1 VRKAIVLG
9 AVSLIALL
17 SIPDVSAAQA
27 QGRTIGGVV
36 TRAIGGRPVRGVTVT
51 VTGSQQIAQSDD
63 SGRYAILAPDGEV
76 RLSFRAI
83 GFSRK
88 DVLVPATQTNM
99 DVALTEDVFELEA
112 VVVTGQAT
120 TLERKNATTATAY
133 VSGEDVTK
141 VTAPTIESSLTGRVA
156 GVNLQSNSGAPGGG
170 IQMQIRGNNTILGAY
185 DPLYVIDGV
194 IYSNVRIAG
203 GRGQIDDASFAV
215 AEDDPVNRVADI
227 NPTDVASI
235 EILKGAAASSIYGSK
250 ASNGVVVITTNRGQ
264 LGKPQVTLTSRLGS
278 FSLANRIESRRFN
291 SVAEAKA
298 RFTSAT
304 AQAAIDSIA
313 AANGGQLPYF
323 DLYNQVW
330 HARSPSYEL
339 IGDVKGGSG
348 ATRYYVSG
356 TWKKD
361 QGIEDNTGF
370 GRQGLRINV
379 DQGLGSKFDVHVSS
393 VFNRAFH
400 ARGWD
405 NNCNNYACAGYF
417 LAYQPSFVDLRP
429 RADGT
434 FRDPIPGLEQA
445 ANPIQTS
452 TFAQNHTETNRFTGG
467 VTVDFAALS
476 TENANLKFVGAVG
489 ADIFQQQDNLWSPND
504 LFYERPQTLP
514 GEAIQNNGVGRNLNW
529 NLNGIFQRQFGPA
542 NTTTSA
548 GLQFEERQ
556 LGTSRI
562 RTQNLVPGQQNV
574 NQGTNTTVQEN
585 FTKERTLA
593 LYLNEQALLSR
604 DRIILAA
611 GVRAERSSVNGD
623 VNKYFIFPRFSGA
636 YRFQGLIGEGSELKL
651 RASYGETG
659 NQPLFGQ
666 KFTLLNTPQLGGQN
680 GFTLAGASGAPNIEP
695 ERLKEW
701 DGGVDVSFLNGRGT
715 FEATYYNRHTTNLL
729 LQRVP
734 APSSGFATQIFNGGE
749 IQNRGFE
756 IVAGYAPIQRQDL
769 SLLLRSTFTSNR
781 SKVVD
786 LPVPAFRPPL
796 SGFGGL
802 GVTFIQEGQSL
813 TQIKAFAY
821 DATGTPTA
829 TIIKVGDSNPDYRI
843 GLTSDL
849 TWKSFSFGTV
859 WDYQHGG
866 DIINLTSFLYIDSQL
881 SPDYGTPAYIT
892 KVNAYNDGVM
902 TPFIEDATFLK
913 LREVSLGWL
922 VPQRFTNA
930 VGLGVR
936 DVRLGVSARNLKT
949 WTNYSGLDPE
959 VANLGDAAIRNNLD
973 VTPYPP
979 SRSFFFTLAVGF

>member
-1 VRKAIVLG
+1 MRKAIMVG
-9 AVSLIALL
+9 VISLIGVLAL
-17 SIPDVSAAQA
+17 PDVAAAQA

-36 TRAIGGRPVRGVTVT
+36 TRALGGRPIPGVTVT
-51 VTGSQQIAQSDD
+51 VTGSSQLVQADD
-63 SGRYAILAPDGEV
+63 SGRYAILVPDGDV

-88 DVLVPATQTNM
+88 DVLVAATQTSM
-99 DVALTEDVFELEA
+99 DVALSEDVFELDA

-120 TLERKNATTATAY
+120 TLERRNATTATSY
-133 VSGEDVTK
+133 VSGEDITK

-203 GRGQIDDASFAV
+203 GRGQIDDAAFAT
-215 AEDDPVNRVADI
+215 AEDDPVNRVADV
-227 NPTDVASI
+227 NPSDVASI

-264 LGKPQVTLTSRLGS
+264 VGKPQVTLTSRVGS
-278 FSLANRIESRRFN
+278 FSLANKLQSRRFT

-304 AQAAIDSIA
+304 AQTAIDSIA
-313 AANGGQLPYF
+313 AANGGQLPYI
-323 DLYNQVW
+323 DLYDEVW
-330 HARSPSYEL
+330 HYRSPSYEL

-348 ATRYYVSG
+348 STRYYVSG

-370 GRQGLRINV
+370 GRQGLRVNV
-379 DQGLGSKFDVHVSS
+379 DQGIGTKFDIHVSS
-393 VFNRAFH
+393 VFNRAAH

-417 LAYQPSFVDLRP
+417 LAYEPSFVDMRP
-429 RADGT
+429 RPDGT
-434 FRDPIPGLEQA
+434 FRNPIPGLEQA

-452 TFAQNHTETNRFTGG
+452 TLAENHTETNRFTGG
-467 VTVDFAALS
+467 VTVDYDAMTS
-476 TENANLKFVGAVG
+476 GSSNLKFVGAVG
-489 ADIFQQQDNLWSPND
+489 ADIFQQQDNLWSPNE
-504 LFYERPQTLP
+504 LFYEQPQTLP

-529 NLNGIFQRQFGPA
+529 NLNGIFQSQFGPA

-548 GLQFEERQ
+548 GVQFEERQ

-593 LYLNEQALLSR
+593 LYLNEQALLSQ
-604 DRIILAA
+604 DRIIFAA
-611 GVRAERSSVNGD
+611 GLRGERSSVNGD

-636 YRFQGLIGEGSELKL
+636 YRFQGLIGAGSELKV

-666 KFTLLNTPQLGGQN
+666 KSTLLNTPQLGGQN
-680 GFTLAGASGAPNIEP
+680 GFSVSGASGDPNIEP

-701 DGGVDVSFLNGRGT
+701 DGGVDASFLNGRAT
-715 FEATYYNRHTTNLL
+715 FEATYYTRHTTNLL

-749 IQNRGFE
+749 IANKGFE
-756 IVAGYAPIQRQDL
+756 IVAGYSPIQRSDL
-769 SLLLRSTFTSNR
+769 SLLVRGTFTSNR
-781 SKVVD
+781 SKVLD
-786 LPVPAFRPPL
+786 LPVPGFRPPL

-829 TIIKVGDSNPDYRI
+829 TIVKVGDSNPDYRV
-843 GLTSDL
+843 GFTTDL
-849 TWKSFSFGTV
+849 VWKSFSLGSV

-866 DIINLTSFLYIDSQL
+866 DIINLTSFLYVDSQL
-881 SPDYGTPAYIT
+881 SPDYGTPAYT
-892 KVNAYNDGVM
+892 KKLNAYNDGVM

-913 LREVSLGWL
+913 LREISLGWL
-922 VPQRFTNA
+922 VPQRVTSA

-936 DVRLGVSARNLKT
+936 DVRLGLSARNLLT

>member
-36 TRAIGGRPVRGVTVT
+36 TRAIGGRPIQGVTVT
-51 VTGSQQIAQSDD
+51 VTGSQLTAQSDEA
-63 SGRYAILAPDGEV
+63 GRYAILAPESDV

-88 DVLVPATQTNM
+88 DVLVPETQTNV

-120 TLERKNATTATAY
+120 TVERRNATTATAF

-203 GRGQIDDASFAV
+203 GRGDIDDAAFLV

-227 NPTDVASI
+227 NPSDVAGI
-235 EILKGAAASSIYGSK
+235 EILKGAAATSIYGSK

-264 LGKPQVTLTSRLGS
+264 IGKPQVTLTSRLGS
-278 FSLANRIESRRFN
+278 FSLANRLQSRRFT

-298 RFTSAT
+298 RYTDSI
-304 AQAAIDSIA
+304 AQLAIDSIA
-313 AANGGQLPYF
+313 AANSGQLPYN
-323 DLYNQVW
+323 DLYDQVW

-339 IGDVKGGSG
+339 IGDVRGGSG
-348 ATRYYVSG
+348 NTRYYVSG

-370 GRQGLRINV
+370 GRQGLRVNV
-379 DQGLGSKFDVHVSS
+379 DQGLGSKVDVHVSS

-400 ARGWD
+400 SRGWD
-405 NNCNNYACAGYF
+405 NNCNNYACGGYF
-417 LAYQPSFVDLRP
+417 LAYEPSFVDLRP
-429 RADGT
+429 RSDGT
-434 FRDPIPGLEQA
+434 FHAPIHGLEQV
-445 ANPIQTS
+445 ANPIQTG
-452 TFAQNHTETNRFTGG
+452 TLAENHTETNRFTGG
-467 VTVDFAALS
+467 VTVDYAALS
-476 TENANLKFVGAVG
+476 TENSNLKFVGAVG
-489 ADIFQQQDNLWSPND
+489 ADIFQQQDNLWSPNE
-504 LFYERPQTLP
+504 LFYEQPQNLP

-556 LGTSRI
+556 LGTSRV
-562 RTQNLVPGQQNV
+562 RTQNLLPGQQNI
-574 NQGTNTTVQEN
+574 NQGTNTTVTEN
-585 FTKERTLA
+585 FTKERTIA

-604 DRIILAA
+604 DRIIVTA

-623 VNKYFIFPRFSGA
+623 VNKYYIFPRFSGA

-666 KFTLLNTPQLGGQN
+666 KFTLLDTPQLGGQK
-680 GFTLAGASGAPNIEP
+680 GFAVAGAAGSPKIEP
-695 ERLKEW
+695 ERLREW
-701 DGGVDVSFLNGRGT
+701 EGGIDASFLNGRGT
-715 FEATYYNRHTTNLL
+715 LEATYYHRHTTNLL

-749 IQNRGFE
+749 IQNKGFE
-756 IVAGYAPIQRQDL
+756 VVAGYAPIQRGDL
-769 SLLLRSTFTSNR
+769 TLLLRSTFTSNR
-781 SKVVD
+781 SKVLD
-786 LPVPAFRPPL
+786 LPVPGFRPPL

-821 DATGTPTA
+821 DAAGVRTPT
-829 TIIKVGDSNPDYRI
+829 IVKVGDSSPDYRI
-843 GLTSDL
+843 GFTSDL

-866 DIINLTSFLYIDSQL
+866 DIINLTSFLYVDSQL
-881 SPDYGTPAYIT
+881 SPDFGKPSYT
-892 KVNAYNDGVM
+892 KKLNAYNDGVM

-913 LREVSLGWL
+913 LREVSVGWL
-922 VPQRFTNA
+922 VPSRLTNA

-936 DVRLGVSARNLKT
+936 DVRLGISARNLKT
-949 WTNYSGLDPE
+949 WSNYSGLDPE

-973 VTPYPP
+973 VAPYPP

>member
-1 VRKAIVLG
+1 MRKSIVVS

-17 SIPDVSAAQA
+17 SIPDVSSAQA
-27 QGRTIGGVV
+27 QGRTIAGVV
-36 TRAIGGRPVRGVTVT
+36 TRAVGGRPVQGVTVT
-51 VTGSQQIAQSDD
+51 VTGSQLIGQSDEA
-63 SGRYAILAPDGEV
+63 GRYAILAPDGDV

-99 DVALTEDVFELEA
+99 DVALNEDVFELEA

-203 GRGQIDDASFAV
+203 GRGQIDDAAFAV

-278 FSLANRIESRRFN
+278 FSLANRIESRRFT

-304 AQAAIDSIA
+304 AGAAIDSIA

-330 HARSPSYEL
+330 NARGPSYEL

-348 ATRYYVSG
+348 TTRYYVSG

-379 DQGLGSKFDVHVSS
+379 DQGLGPKFDVHVSS

-467 VTVDFAALS
+467 VTVDFSALS
-476 TENANLKFVGAVG
+476 TESANLKFVGAVG

-574 NQGTNTTVQEN
+574 NQGTQTTVQEN

-593 LYLNEQALLSR
+593 LYLNEQALLAR

-623 VNKYFIFPRFSGA
+623 VKKYFIFPRFSGA

-680 GFTLAGASGAPNIEP
+680 GFTLSGASGAPNIEP
-695 ERLKEW
+695 ERLKEI
-701 DGGVDVSFLNGRGT
+701 DGGVDISFLNGRAT
-715 FEATYYNRHTTNLL
+715 FEATYYSRHTTNLL

-769 SLLLRSTFTSNR
+769 TLLVRSTFTSNR
-781 SKVVD
+781 SKVLD

>member
-1 VRKAIVLG
+1 MRFPILVGLCLIGGVL
-9 AVSLIALL
+9 L
-17 SIPDVSAAQA
+17 PDRAAAQA
-27 QGRTIGGVV
+27 QGRTISGVV
-36 TRAIGGRPVRGVTVT
+36 TRAVGARPIAGATVT
-51 VTGSQQIAQSDD
+51 VTGGPQYVQSDD
-63 SGRYAILAPDGEV
+63 SGRYAIQAPDGEV

-99 DVALTEDVFELEA
+99 DVALNEDVFELQA

-120 TLERKNATTATAY
+120 TVERRNATTPTAY
-133 VSGEDVTK
+133 VSGEDINK
-141 VTAPTIESSLTGRVA
+141 VPAPTIDAGLTGRVA

-203 GRGQIDDASFAV
+203 GRGQIDDAAFAT

-227 NPTDVASI
+227 NPTDVAGLVV
-235 EILKGAAASSIYGSK
+235 LKSAAASSIYGSK

-264 LGKPQVTLTSRLGS
+264 QGRPAVTLTTRLGA
-278 FSLANRIESRRFN
+278 FSLANSLQSRRFT

-298 RFTSAT
+298 RFTGAT

-313 AANGGQLPYF
+313 AAHGGQLPYY
-323 DLYNQVW
+323 DLYDQVW
-330 HARSPSYEL
+330 HTRSPSYEL
-339 IGDVKGGSG
+339 VGDVRGGTG
-348 ATRYYVSG
+348 TTRYFVSG

-370 GRQGLRINV
+370 GRQGLRVNV
-379 DQGLGSKFDVHVSS
+379 DQGLGQKFDVHVSS

-417 LAYQPSFVDLRP
+417 LAYEPSFVDLRP
-429 RADGT
+429 RPDGT
-434 FRDPIPGLEQA
+434 FHDPILGLEQA
-445 ANPIQTS
+445 ANAIQTS

-467 VTVDFAALS
+467 VTVDFAAFTRDNS
-476 TENANLKFVGAVG
+476 NLKLVGAVG
-489 ADIFQQQDNLWSPND
+489 TDIFEQQDNLWSPND
-504 LFYERPQTLP
+504 LFYEQPQTLP
-514 GEAIQNNGVGRNLNW
+514 GEAIQNNGVGRNINW
-529 NLNGIFQRQFGPA
+529 NVNAIYERQFSRA
-542 NTTTSA
+542 NTKTSA
-548 GLQFEERQ
+548 GLQYEDRQ

-574 NQGTNTTVQEN
+574 NQGTNTTVQET
-585 FTKERTLA
+585 FTKERTIA
-593 LYLNEQALLSR
+593 LYLDEQALLSGE
-604 DRIILAA
+604 RIILAA

-623 VNKYFIFPRFSGA
+623 VNKYIIFPHVSGA
-636 YRFQGLIGEGSELKL
+636 YRFTGLLGYGSELKL

-666 KFTLLNTPQLGGQN
+666 KFTLLNTPQLGGVN
-680 GFTLAGASGAPNIEP
+680 GFTLSGASGAPNIEP

-701 DGGVDVSFLNGRGT
+701 EGGFDASFLQGRGT
-715 FEATYYNRHTTNLL
+715 FEFTYYNRNTTNLL

-734 APSSGFATQIFNGGE
+734 APSSGFATQIFNGGQ
-749 IQNRGFE
+749 IRNRGLE
-756 IVAGYAPIQRQDL
+756 MVAGYQPIQRSDL
-769 SLLLRSTFTSNR
+769 SLLLRGTFTSNR

-786 LPVPAFRPPL
+786 LPVPGFRPPL

-802 GVTFIQEGQSL
+802 GVTFIEEGQSV
-813 TQIKAFAY
+813 TQIKGFAY
-821 DATGTPTA
+821 DAAGNRTA
-829 TIIKVGDSNPDYRI
+829 KIVKLGDSNPDYRL
-843 GLTSDL
+843 GFTTDL
-849 TWKSFSFGTV
+849 TWHALSFGTV

-866 DIINLTSFLYIDSQL
+866 DIINLTSFLYVDSQL
-881 SPDYGTPAYIT
+881 AADYGSPAWDNRF
-892 KVNAYNDGVM
+892 KAYNDGVM
-902 TPFIEDATFLK
+902 TPYIEDATFLK
-913 LREVSLGWL
+913 LREVSLSWV

-930 VGLGVR
+930 IGWGVR
-936 DVRLGVSARNLKT
+936 DVKLSVTARNLKT

-979 SRSFFFTLAVGF
+979 SRSFFFNLSVGF

>member
-1 VRKAIVLG
+1 
-9 AVSLIALL
+9 
-17 SIPDVSAAQA
+17 
-27 QGRTIGGVV
+27 
-36 TRAIGGRPVRGVTVT
+36 
-51 VTGSQQIAQSDD
+51 
-63 SGRYAILAPDGEV
+63 
-76 RLSFRAI
+76 
-83 GFSRK
+83 
-88 DVLVPATQTNM
+88 
-99 DVALTEDVFELEA
+99 
-112 VVVTGQAT
+112 
-120 TLERKNATTATAY
+120 
-133 VSGEDVTK
+133 
-141 VTAPTIESSLTGRVA
+141 
-156 GVNLQSNSGAPGGG
+156 
-170 IQMQIRGNNTILGAY
+170 
-185 DPLYVIDGV
+185 
-194 IYSNVRIAG
+194 
-203 GRGQIDDASFAV
+203 
-215 AEDDPVNRVADI
+215 
-227 NPTDVASI
+227 
-235 EILKGAAASSIYGSK
+235 
-250 ASNGVVVITTNRGQ
+250 
-264 LGKPQVTLTSRLGS
+264 VTLTTRLGS
-278 FSLANRIESRRFN
+278 FQLANSLQSRRFT

-298 RFTSAT
+298 RYTGAT
-304 AQAAIDSIA
+304 AGAAIDSIA

-323 DLYNQVW
+323 DLYDQVW
-330 HARSPSYEL
+330 NTRSPSYEV
-339 IGDVKGGSG
+339 IGDVRGGSG
-348 ATRYYVSG
+348 TTRYYVSG

-417 LAYQPSFVDLRP
+417 LAYEPSFVDLRP
-429 RADGT
+429 LPDGT
-434 FRDPIPGLEQA
+434 FRNPVPGLEQA

-452 TFAQNHTETNRFTGG
+452 TLAENHTETNRFTGG
-467 VTVDFAALS
+467 VSVDYAALTTAS
-476 TENANLKFVGAVG
+476 SNLKFVGAIG

-514 GEAIQNNGVGRNLNW
+514 GEAIQNNGVGRNINW
-529 NLNGIFQRQFGPA
+529 NLNAIFQSQFGPA

-585 FTKERTLA
+585 FTNERTLA

-611 GVRAERSSVNGD
+611 GVRAERSSVNGN

-636 YRFQGLIGEGSELKL
+636 YRFQGLIGAGSEVKL

-666 KFTLLNTPQLGGQN
+666 KFTLLNTPQLGGVN
-680 GFTLAGASGAPNIEP
+680 GFTLSPNSGFPGIEP
-695 ERLKEW
+695 ERLKEI
-701 DGGVDVSFLNGRGT
+701 DGGVDISFLNGRAT
-715 FEATYYNRHTTNLL
+715 FEATYYSRHTTNLL

-734 APSSGFATQIFNGGE
+734 APSSGFATRVFNGGE

-756 IVAGYAPIQRQDL
+756 LVAGYAPIQRGDL
-769 SLLLRSTFTSNR
+769 TLLLRSTITSNR
-781 SKVVD
+781 SKVLD
-786 LPVPAFRPPL
+786 LPVPGFRPPL

-829 TIIKVGDSNPDYRI
+829 TIVKVGDSSPDYRI
-843 GLTSDL
+843 GFTTDL
-849 TWKSFSFGTV
+849 TWKSFTFGSV

-866 DIINLTSFLYIDSQL
+866 DIINLTSFLYVDSQL
-881 SPDYGTPAYIT
+881 SPDFGTPAYTT
-892 KVNAYNDGVM
+892 KLNAYNDGVM
-902 TPFIEDATFLK
+902 TPFIEDASFLK

-922 VPQRFTNA
+922 VPQRLTNA

-936 DVRLGVSARNLKT
+936 DVRLGLSARNLKT
-949 WTNYSGLDPE
+949 WSDYSGLDPE

>member
-1 VRKAIVLG
+1 VRQAIVVS
-9 AVSLIALL
+9 AVSLIVLL
-17 SIPDVSAAQA
+17 SIPDVSVAQA
-27 QGRTIGGVV
+27 QGRTIAGVV
-36 TRAIGGRPVRGVTVT
+36 TRANGGRPIQAVTVT
-51 VTGSQQIAQSDD
+51 VTGSQQLAQSDD
-63 SGRYAILAPDGEV
+63 SGRYAILAPDGDV

-120 TLERKNATTATAY
+120 TLERRNATTATSY

-141 VTAPTIESSLTGRVA
+141 VSAPTIESSLAGRVA

-203 GRGQIDDASFAV
+203 GRGQIDDAAFAV

-235 EILKGAAASSIYGSK
+235 SILKGAAASSIYGSK

-264 LGKPQVTLTSRLGS
+264 LGKPQVTLTSRIGS
-278 FSLANRIESRRFN
+278 FSLANRLQSRRFT

-298 RFTSAT
+298 RYTSAT

-313 AANGGQLPYF
+313 AAHGGQLPYN
-323 DLYNQVW
+323 DLYDQVW
-330 HARSPSYEL
+330 HTGSPSYEL

-348 ATRYYVSG
+348 TTRYYVSG
-356 TWKKD
+356 TWRKD

-370 GRQGLRINV
+370 GRQGLRVNV
-379 DQGLGSKFDVHVSS
+379 DQGLGPKVDVHVSS

-417 LAYQPSFVDLRP
+417 LAYEPSFVDLRP

-434 FRDPIPGLEQA
+434 FHTPIPGLEQA

-452 TFAQNHTETNRFTGG
+452 TFAENHTETNRFTGA
-467 VTVDFAALS
+467 VTVDFAAFS
-476 TENANLKFVGAVG
+476 SENSSLKFVGAIG

-504 LFYERPQTLP
+504 LFYEQPQTLP
-514 GEAIQNNGVGRNLNW
+514 GEAIQNNGVGRNINW
-529 NLNGIFQRQFGPA
+529 NLNSIFQRQFGLA

-636 YRFQGLIGEGSELKL
+636 YRFQGLIGGGSELKL

-680 GFTLAGASGAPNIEP
+680 GFTLSPNSGSPSIEP

-701 DGGVDVSFLNGRGT
+701 DGGVDVSFLNGRAT
-715 FEATYYNRHTTNLL
+715 FEATYYDRHTTNLL

-749 IQNRGFE
+749 IQNRGYE
-756 IVAGYAPIQRQDL
+756 VVAGYAPIQRSDL

-781 SKVVD
+781 SMVVD

-829 TIIKVGDSNPDYRI
+829 TIVKVGDSNPDYRI
-843 GLTSDL
+843 GFTSDL

-859 WDYQHGG
+859 CDYQHGG
-866 DIINLTSFLYIDSQL
+866 DIINLTSFLYVDSQL
-881 SPDYGTPAYIT
+881 SPDFGTPAYT
-892 KVNAYNDGVM
+892 KKLNAYNDGVM
-902 TPFIEDATFLK
+902 TPFIEDASFLK

-922 VPQRFTNA
+922 VPRRLTSA

>member
-1 VRKAIVLG
+1 
-9 AVSLIALL
+9 
-17 SIPDVSAAQA
+17 VSAAQA

-36 TRAIGGRPVRGVTVT
+36 TRASGGRPVQGVTVT
-51 VTGSQQIAQSDD
+51 VTGSPQLAQTDEA
-63 SGRYAILAPDGEV
+63 GRYAILAPDGEV

-99 DVALTEDVFELEA
+99 DVALNEDVFELEA

-120 TLERKNATTATAY
+120 TVERKNATTATSY

-156 GVNLQSNSGAPGGG
+156 GVNLQTNSGAPGGG

-203 GRGQIDDASFAV
+203 GRGDIDDAAYLV

-227 NPTDVASI
+227 NPSDVAGI
-235 EILKGAAASSIYGSK
+235 EILKGAAATSIYGSK

-278 FSLANRIESRRFN
+278 FSLANRLQSRRFT

-298 RFTSAT
+298 RYTSAT

-313 AANGGQLPYF
+313 AAHGGTLPYY
-323 DLYNQVW
+323 DLYDQVW

-339 IGDVKGGSG
+339 IGDVRGGSG
-348 ATRYYVSG
+348 TTRYYVSG

-370 GRQGLRINV
+370 GRQGLRVNV

-405 NNCNNYACAGYF
+405 NNCNNYACGGYF
-417 LAYQPSFVDLRP
+417 LAYEPSFVDLRP
-429 RADGT
+429 LPDGT
-434 FRDPIPGLEQA
+434 FRNPIKGLEQA

-452 TFAQNHTETNRFTGG
+452 TFAQNQTETNRFTGG
-467 VTVDFAALS
+467 VTIDFAALS
-476 TENANLKFVGAVG
+476 TENSNLKFVGAAG

-504 LFYERPQTLP
+504 LFYEQPQTLP

-529 NLNGIFQRQFGPA
+529 NLNAIFQSQLGPA
-542 NTTTSA
+542 NTTSSL

-556 LGTSRI
+556 LGTSRV
-562 RTQNLVPGQQNV
+562 RTQNLVPGQRNI
-574 NQGTNTTVQEN
+574 NQGTNQTVTET

-604 DRIILAA
+604 DRVILTA
-611 GVRAERSSVNGD
+611 GVRAERSSVNGY
-623 VNKYFIFPRFSGA
+623 VQRYYVFPHFSGA

-659 NQPLFGQ
+659 NQPLFGR
-666 KFTLLNTPQLGGQN
+666 KFTLLDTPQLGFQN
-680 GFTLAGASGAPNIEP
+680 GFAESVDAGSPLIAP
-695 ERLKEW
+695 ERLKELE
-701 DGGVDVSFLNGRGT
+701 GGVDASFLGGRGT
-715 FEATYYNRHTTNLL
+715 LELTYYSRHTTNLL

-756 IVAGYAPIQRQDL
+756 VVAGYAPIQRGDL
-769 SLLLRSTFTSNR
+769 TLLLRSTFTANR
-781 SKVVD
+781 SKVLH
-786 LPVPAFRPPL
+786 LPVPGFRPPL

-802 GVTFIQEGQSL
+802 GVTFIQEGQPL
-813 TQIKAFAY
+813 TQIKGFAY
-821 DATGTPTA
+821 DAAGVPTA
-829 TIIKVGDSNPDYRI
+829 TIVKIGDSNPDYRI
-843 GLTSDL
+843 GFTTDL
-849 TWKSFSFGTV
+849 AWKSFSFGTV

-881 SPDYGTPAYIT
+881 SPDYGTPAYT
-892 KVNAYNDGVM
+892 RKLNAYNDGVM

-913 LREVSLGWL
+913 LREVSIGWL
-922 VPQRFTNA
+922 VPQRVTSA
-930 VGLGVR
+930 LGLGVR
-936 DVRLGVSARNLKT
+936 DVRLGLSGRNLKT
-949 WTNYSGLDPE
+949 WSNYSGLDPE

-973 VTPYPP
+973 VAPYPP
-979 SRSFFFTLAVGF
+979 SRSVFFTLAVGF

>member
-1 VRKAIVLG
+1 MRQAIVVS
-9 AVSLIALL
+9 AVSLIVLL
-17 SIPDVSAAQA
+17 SIPDVSVAQA
-27 QGRTIGGVV
+27 QGRTIAGVV
-36 TRAIGGRPVRGVTVT
+36 TRANGGRPIQAVTVT
-51 VTGSQQIAQSDD
+51 VTGSQQLAQSDD
-63 SGRYAILAPDGEV
+63 SGRYAILAPDGDV

-120 TLERKNATTATAY
+120 TLERRNATTATSY

-141 VTAPTIESSLTGRVA
+141 VSAPTIESSLAGRVA

-203 GRGQIDDASFAV
+203 GRGQIDDAAFAV

-235 EILKGAAASSIYGSK
+235 SILKGAAASSIYGSK

-264 LGKPQVTLTSRLGS
+264 LGKPQVTLTSRIGS
-278 FSLANRIESRRFN
+278 FSLANRLQSRRFT

-298 RFTSAT
+298 RYTSAT

-313 AANGGQLPYF
+313 AAHGGQLPYN
-323 DLYNQVW
+323 DLYDQVW
-330 HARSPSYEL
+330 HTGSPSYEL

-348 ATRYYVSG
+348 TTRYYVSG
-356 TWKKD
+356 TWRKD

-370 GRQGLRINV
+370 GRQGLRVNV
-379 DQGLGSKFDVHVSS
+379 DQGLGPKVDVHVSS

-417 LAYQPSFVDLRP
+417 LAYEPSFVDLRP

-434 FRDPIPGLEQA
+434 FHTPIPGLEQA

-452 TFAQNHTETNRFTGG
+452 TFAENHTETNRFTGA
-467 VTVDFAALS
+467 VTVDFAAFS
-476 TENANLKFVGAVG
+476 SENSSLKFVGAIG

-504 LFYERPQTLP
+504 LFYEQPQTLP
-514 GEAIQNNGVGRNLNW
+514 GEAIQNNGVGRNINW
-529 NLNGIFQRQFGPA
+529 NLNSIFQRQFGLA

-636 YRFQGLIGEGSELKL
+636 YRFQGLIGGGSELKL

-680 GFTLAGASGAPNIEP
+680 GFTLSPNSGSPSIEP

-701 DGGVDVSFLNGRGT
+701 DGGVDVSFLNGRAT
-715 FEATYYNRHTTNLL
+715 FEATYYDRHTTNLL

-749 IQNRGFE
+749 IQNRGYE
-756 IVAGYAPIQRQDL
+756 VVAGYAPIQRSDL

-781 SKVVD
+781 SMVVD

-829 TIIKVGDSNPDYRI
+829 TIVKVGDSNPDYRI
-843 GLTSDL
+843 GFTSDL

-866 DIINLTSFLYIDSQL
+866 DIINLTSFLYVDSQL
-881 SPDYGTPAYIT
+881 SPDFGTPAYT
-892 KVNAYNDGVM
+892 KKLNAYNDGVM
-902 TPFIEDATFLK
+902 TPFIEDASFLK

-922 VPQRFTNA
+922 VPRRLTSA

>member
-1 VRKAIVLG
+1 VRQAIVVS

-36 TRAIGGRPVRGVTVT
+36 TRALGGRPVRGVTVT
-51 VTGSQQIAQSDD
+51 VTGSQQLARTDD
-63 SGRYAILAPDGEV
+63 SGRYAILAPDGDV

-99 DVALTEDVFELEA
+99 DVALNEDVFELEA

-120 TLERKNATTATAY
+120 TMERRNATTATAF

-203 GRGQIDDASFAV
+203 GRGQIDDAAFAV

-227 NPTDVASI
+227 NPTDVAGI
-235 EILKGAAASSIYGSK
+235 EVLKGAAASSIYGSK

-264 LGKPQVTLTSRLGS
+264 QGRPQVTLTSRLGS
-278 FSLANRIESRRFN
+278 FSLANSLQSRRFT

-298 RFTSAT
+298 RYTGAT

-323 DLYNQVW
+323 DLYDQVW
-330 HARSPSYEL
+330 HTRSPSYEL
-339 IGDVKGGSG
+339 IGDVRGGSG
-348 ATRYYVSG
+348 TTRYYVSG

-370 GRQGLRINV
+370 GRQGLRVNV
-379 DQGLGSKFDVHVSS
+379 DQGVGSKFDVHVSS

-417 LAYQPSFVDLRP
+417 LAYEPSFVDLRP
-429 RADGT
+429 RPDGT
-434 FRDPIPGLEQA
+434 FRDPVPGLEQA

-467 VTVDFAALS
+467 VTVDYAALS
-476 TENANLKFVGAVG
+476 TSSSNLKFVGAVG
-489 ADIFQQQDNLWSPND
+489 ADIFEQQDNLWSPND

-514 GEAIQNNGVGRNLNW
+514 GEAIQNNGVGRNINW
-529 NLNGIFQRQFGPA
+529 NVNGIFQRQLGLA

-636 YRFQGLIGEGSELKL
+636 YRFQGLIGESSELKL

-680 GFTLAGASGAPNIEP
+680 GFTLSGASGAPTIEP
-695 ERLKEW
+695 ERLKEI
-701 DGGVDVSFLNGRGT
+701 DGGVDISFLNGR
-715 FEATYYNRHTTNLL
+715 TTNLL

-734 APSSGFATQIFNGGE
+734 APSSGFATQTFNGGE

-756 IVAGYAPIQRQDL
+756 IVAGYAPIQRADL
-769 SLLLRSTFTSNR
+769 TLLLRSTFTSNR
-781 SKVVD
+781 SKVLH
-786 LPVPAFRPPL
+786 LPVPGFRPPL

-829 TIIKVGDSNPDYRI
+829 TIVKVGDSSPDYRI
-843 GLTSDL
+843 GFTTDL
-849 TWKSFSFGTV
+849 TWKSFTFGSV

-881 SPDYGTPAYIT
+881 SSDFGSAAYA
-892 KVNAYNDGVM
+892 KRLAAYNDGVM

-922 VPQRFTNA
+922 VPQRLTSA
-930 VGLGVR
+930 AGLGVR
-936 DVRLGVSARNLKT
+936 DVRLGLSARNLKT
-949 WTNYSGLDPE
+949 WSNYSGLDPE
-959 VANLGDAAIRNNLD
+959 VANLGD
-973 VTPYPP
+973 PP

>member
-1 VRKAIVLG
+1 
-9 AVSLIALL
+9 
-17 SIPDVSAAQA
+17 
-27 QGRTIGGVV
+27 
-36 TRAIGGRPVRGVTVT
+36 
-51 VTGSQQIAQSDD
+51 
-63 SGRYAILAPDGEV
+63 
-76 RLSFRAI
+76 
-83 GFSRK
+83 
-88 DVLVPATQTNM
+88 
-99 DVALTEDVFELEA
+99 
-112 VVVTGQAT
+112 
-120 TLERKNATTATAY
+120 
-133 VSGEDVTK
+133 
-141 VTAPTIESSLTGRVA
+141 
-156 GVNLQSNSGAPGGG
+156 
-170 IQMQIRGNNTILGAY
+170 
-185 DPLYVIDGV
+185 
-194 IYSNVRIAG
+194 
-203 GRGQIDDASFAV
+203 
-215 AEDDPVNRVADI
+215 
-227 NPTDVASI
+227 
-235 EILKGAAASSIYGSK
+235 
-250 ASNGVVVITTNRGQ
+250 
-264 LGKPQVTLTSRLGS
+264 VTLTTRLGS
-278 FSLANRIESRRFN
+278 FQLANSLQSRRFT

-298 RFTSAT
+298 RYTGVT

-313 AANGGQLPYF
+313 TANGGQLPYF
-323 DLYNQVW
+323 DLYDQVW
-330 HARSPSYEL
+330 NTRSPSYEL
-339 IGDVKGGSG
+339 IGDVRGGSG
-348 ATRYYVSG
+348 TTRYYVSG

-379 DQGLGSKFDVHVSS
+379 DQGVGSKFDVHVSS

-417 LAYQPSFVDLRP
+417 LAYEPSFVDLRP
-429 RADGT
+429 RPDGT

-467 VTVDFAALS
+467 VTVDYAALS
-476 TENANLKFVGAVG
+476 TATSNLKFVGAVG

-529 NLNGIFQRQFGPA
+529 NLNGIFQSQLGPA

-585 FTKERTLA
+585 FTQERTLA
-593 LYLNEQALLSR
+593 FYLNEQALLSR

-680 GFTLAGASGAPNIEP
+680 GFTLSGAAGAPNIEP

-701 DGGVDVSFLNGRGT
+701 DGGVDISFLRGRAT
-715 FEATYYNRHTTNLL
+715 FEATYYDRHTTNLL

-756 IVAGYAPIQRQDL
+756 VVAGYAPIQRGDL
-769 SLLLRSTFTSNR
+769 TLLLRSTFTSNR

-786 LPVPAFRPPL
+786 LPVPGFRPPL

-829 TIIKVGDSNPDYRI
+829 TIVKVGDSSPDYRI
-843 GLTSDL
+843 GFTSDL

-866 DIINLTSFLYIDSQL
+866 DIINLTSFLYVDSQL
-881 SPDYGTPAYIT
+881 SPDFGTPAYTT
-892 KVNAYNDGVM
+892 KLNAYNDGVM

-922 VPQRFTNA
+922 VPQRLTNA

-936 DVRLGVSARNLKT
+936 DVRLGISARNLKT

>member
-1 VRKAIVLG
+1 MGTVLLPDAAI
-9 AVSLIALL
+9 
-17 SIPDVSAAQA
+17 AQA
-27 QGRTIGGVV
+27 QGRTISGVV
-36 TRAIGGRPVRGVTVT
+36 TRAAGGRPILGVTVT
-51 VTGSQQIAQSDD
+51 VTGSPQYVQSDD
-63 SGRYAILAPDGEV
+63 SGRYAILAPDGDV

-83 GFSRK
+83 GFTRK
-88 DVLVPATQTNM
+88 DVLVPATQTSM
-99 DVALTEDVFELEA
+99 DVALNEDVFELQA

-120 TLERKNATTATAY
+120 TTERRNATTATSY

-141 VTAPTIESSLTGRVA
+141 VTAPTIESSLTGRIA
-156 GVNLQSNSGAPGGG
+156 GVNLQTNSGAPGGG

-203 GRGQIDDASFAV
+203 GRGQIDDAAFAT

-227 NPTDVASI
+227 NPTDVATI
-235 EILKGAAASSIYGSK
+235 EVLKSASASSIYGSK

-264 LGKPQVTLTSRLGS
+264 QGRPQVTLTTRLGS
-278 FSLANRIESRRFN
+278 FSLANKLQSRRFT

-298 RFTSAT
+298 RFTGAV

-313 AANGGQLPYF
+313 AANGGQLPYY
-323 DLYNQVW
+323 DLYNEVW
-330 HARSPSYEL
+330 HYRSPSYE
-339 IGDVKGGSG
+339 IVGDVKGGSG
-348 ATRYYVSG
+348 TTRYFVSG

-361 QGIEDNTGF
+361 QGIEENTGF
-370 GRQGLRINV
+370 QRQGLRVNV
-379 DQGLGSKFDVHVSS
+379 DQGLGTKFDVHVSS

-434 FRDPIPGLEQA
+434 FRNPIPGLEQA
-445 ANPIQTS
+445 ANPLQTS

-467 VTVDFAALS
+467 VTADF
-476 TENANLKFVGAVG
+476 NAFTNDISSLKLVGAVG
-489 ADIFQQQDNLWSPND
+489 ADIFQQQDNLWSPNE
-504 LFYERPQTLP
+504 LFYEQPQALP
-514 GEAIQNNGVGRNLNW
+514 GEAIQNNGVGRNINW
-529 NLNGIFQRQFGPA
+529 NINGIYQRQFA
-542 NTTTSA
+542 TASTTTSV
-548 GLQFEERQ
+548 GLQFEDRQ

-593 LYLNEQALLSR
+593 LYLNEQALLWGE
-604 DRIILAA
+604 RIILAG
-611 GVRAERSSVNGD
+611 GVRAERSSVNGN
-623 VNKYFIFPRFSGA
+623 VNKYFIFPHISGG
-636 YRFQGLIGEGSELKL
+636 YRFTGLVGAGSELKV

-680 GFTLAGASGAPNIEP
+680 GFTLSANSGAPNIEP

-701 DGGVDVSFLNGRGT
+701 EGGFDASLLNGRAT

-749 IQNRGFE
+749 IRNRGFE
-756 IVAGYAPIQRQDL
+756 VVAGYAPIQRPDA
-769 SLLLRSTFTSNR
+769 SLLLRGTFTSNR
-781 SKVVD
+781 SKVID
-786 LPVPAFRPPL
+786 LPVPGFRPPL

-802 GVTFIQEGQSL
+802 GVTFIQEGQSMS
-813 TQIKAFAY
+813 QIKAFAY
-821 DATGTPTA
+821 DASGNPTA
-829 TIIKVGDSNPDYRI
+829 TIVKVGDASPDYRI

-866 DIINLTSFLYIDSQL
+866 DIINLTSFLYVDSQL
-881 SPDYGTPAYIT
+881 SDDYGTPAY
-892 KVNAYNDGVM
+892 NNRLQAYNDGVM

-930 VGLGVR
+930 IGWGVR
-936 DVRLGVSARNLKT
+936 DVRLSVTARNLKT
-949 WTNYSGLDPE
+949 WTDYSGLDPE

-979 SRSFFFTLAVGF
+979 SRSFFFNLSVGF

>member
-1 VRKAIVLG
+1 VRKSIVVS

-17 SIPDVSAAQA
+17 SIPDVSSAQA
-27 QGRTIGGVV
+27 QGRTIAGVV
-36 TRAIGGRPVRGVTVT
+36 TRAVGGRPVQGVTVT
-51 VTGSQQIAQSDD
+51 VTGSQLIGQSDEA
-63 SGRYAILAPDGEV
+63 GRYAILAPDGDV

-99 DVALTEDVFELEA
+99 DVALNEDVFELEA

-203 GRGQIDDASFAV
+203 GRGQIDDAAFAV

-278 FSLANRIESRRFN
+278 FSLANRIESRRFT

-304 AQAAIDSIA
+304 AGAAIDSIA

-330 HARSPSYEL
+330 NARGPSYEL

-348 ATRYYVSG
+348 TTRYYVSG

-379 DQGLGSKFDVHVSS
+379 DQGLGPKFDVHVSS

-467 VTVDFAALS
+467 VTVDFSALS
-476 TENANLKFVGAVG
+476 TESANLKFVGAVG

-574 NQGTNTTVQEN
+574 NQGTQTTVQEN

-593 LYLNEQALLSR
+593 LYLNEQALLAR

-623 VNKYFIFPRFSGA
+623 VKKYFIFPRFSGA

-680 GFTLAGASGAPNIEP
+680 GFTLSGASGAPNIEP
-695 ERLKEW
+695 ERLKEI
-701 DGGVDVSFLNGRGT
+701 DGGVDISFLNGRAT
-715 FEATYYNRHTTNLL
+715 FEATYYSRHTTNLL

-769 SLLLRSTFTSNR
+769 TLLVRSTFTSNR
-781 SKVVD
+781 SKVLD

-979 SRSFFFTLAVGF
+979 SRSFFFTLAMGF